1 MSAHETSSPGT
12 RPAPS
17 PKAVLLTAII
27 IVFGI
32 LHVIAA
38 VLLHDA
44 ATTPPVDASR
54 LVTHGN

>member
-1 MSAHETSSPGT
+1 
-12 RPAPS
+12 
-17 PKAVLLTAII
+17 LTAII